1 MTRRPSADGSGRP
14 AYAVI
19 VTKGACNVNF
29 LSPDSKFMQELRNLT
44 DAIWINILMIV
55 TSIPVIT
62 IGAAITAA
70 HDASRRALQGEAGG
84 VTANYFK
91 AFRTNFVKSTG
102 LWAVFGITGAALAY
116 AGVVLQIT
124 PLLIPKFG
132 LTIVWMIGFE
142 WVFALQA
149 RFENSVGRTLMN
161 AFVFGVSRI
170 LLTSGMIV
178 IDVVWLG
185 LLAACWFYFP
195 QGLFLLVVM
204 GYGTMILCHIPLLE
218 RGLTKYLKSD
228 ADGGAKG
235 E

>member
-91 AFRTNFVKSTG
+91 AFRTNFVKSTV

-116 AGVVLQIT
+116 AWVVLQIT

-185 LLAACWFYFP
+185 LLAACWFYFT

>member
-91 AFRTNFVKSTG
+91 AFRTNFVKSTV

-116 AGVVLQIT
+116 AWLVLQIT
-124 PLLIPKFG
+124 LLLIPKFG

-161 AFVFGVSRI
+161 AFVFGVSR